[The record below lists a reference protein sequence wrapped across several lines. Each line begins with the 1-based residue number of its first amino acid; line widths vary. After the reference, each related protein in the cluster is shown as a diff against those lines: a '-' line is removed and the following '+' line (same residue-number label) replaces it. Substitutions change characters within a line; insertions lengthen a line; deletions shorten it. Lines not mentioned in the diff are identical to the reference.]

1 MSRSYFPTTLIPRSF
16 FPARIGDAMSLKDGT
31 EVTVGSDRKNI
42 STFFWLTD
50 KKTKA
55 RVSLYF
61 NHNGEFPF
69 RISRHVRHK
78 LWGCVERRRGRTAE
92 KNPVPC
98 TRKIRTAL
106 SGKRAC
112 KKKVEKVRPPAK
124 KPLPAIYNKSH
135 KR

>member
-61 NHNGEFPF
+61 NHKGEFHPGYLGMYD
-69 RISRHVRHK
+69 ISYGDAWSGDGEELLK
-78 LWGCVERRRGRTAE
+78 
-92 KNPVPC
+92 
-98 TRKIRTAL
+98 KIRSL
-106 SGKRAC
+106 VRGKFEPRYP
-112 KKKVEKVRPPAK
+112 EKGRAK
-124 KPLPAIYNKSH
+124 KS
-135 KR
+135 